1 MKEVFALVDCNNF
14 YVSCEQVFR
23 PKLRGRPV
31 LVLSNNDGCVVS
43 RSNEAKALGIGMGV
57 AAFEIEDVIKK
68 NRVETF
74 SSNYTLYAD
83 MSDRVM
89 GTLSSF
95 TPEIEV
101 YSIDEAFLNLSG
113 FTCSLT
119 EYGRKIRQTVKQWTG
134 IPVTVGIGRTK
145 TLAKLATWLAKHSP
159 KADGV
164 LDLTDAPYLDKALA
178 QTPVEKVWTIGIKT
192 TLKLK
197 RAGITT
203 ALALRDANVSW
214 IRQVF
219 GVVGVRTV
227 YELRGICCY
236 DLEHNPPIKK
246 SVSVSRMFGEPVQ
259 SAEQLKQAISCYA
272 ARAGEKLRE
281 NSLVAGAMTVY
292 VTTSRFIRN
301 RYFNHDTKVFNVAT
315 NDTAELIRSACGCV
329 DGLYRRGYEYKK
341 CGIVLSC
348 LVPESRSQMGLFNQA
363 DRIRSR
369 RLMRTIDDINSRS
382 NSPVRWAAEGLEQPW
397 MVRFKRRSSRYTTR
411 WDEIPKI

>member
-1 MKEVFALVDCNNF
+1 
-14 YVSCEQVFR
+14 
-23 PKLRGRPV
+23 
-31 LVLSNNDGCVVS
+31 
-43 RSNEAKALGIGMGV
+43 
-57 AAFEIEDVIKK
+57 
-68 NRVETF
+68 
-74 SSNYTLYAD
+74 
-83 MSDRVM
+83 
-89 GTLSSF
+89 
-95 TPEIEV
+95 
-101 YSIDEAFLNLSG
+101 
-113 FTCSLT
+113 
-119 EYGRKIRQTVKQWTG
+119 
-134 IPVTVGIGRTK
+134 
-145 TLAKLATWLAKHSP
+145 
-159 KADGV
+159 
-164 LDLTDAPYLDKALA
+164 
-178 QTPVEKVWTIGIKT
+178 
-192 TLKLK
+192 
-197 RAGITT
+197 
-203 ALALRDANVSW
+203 
-214 IRQVF
+214 
-219 GVVGVRTV
+219 VGVRTV

-363 DRIRSR
+363 DRSRSR